1 MLLVIDAGNTNTS
14 LGVFN
19 GTELVAHWRLTT
31 ARSRTVDEY
40 GVHAR
45 NLFELAN
52 LDFKAINAIAIASVV
67 PPLNYTLKTMAET
80 YFHLTPL
87 FVDHTSDTGLTILY
101 EPASDVGAD
110 RIVDAVAAIEK
121 YGAPCIVVDF
131 GTATT
136 FNAINRE
143 AQYVGGV
150 ITPGIMISSDA
161 LFERT
166 AKLPRVDIRRPQKII
181 GSSTITAMQSGLY
194 HGFVGLVDGVLRK
207 MIEEIGSAPR
217 LAPQQGCP
225 AGDPAVP
232 RVIATGG
239 LASLIA
245 TGSEFIEL
253 VDDTLT
259 LEGLRL
265 VYERTGSPKSRVQSP
280 KSEN

>member
-14 LGVFN
+14 LGVFA
-19 GTELVAHWRLTT
+19 GRELIAHWRLTT

-45 NLFELAN
+45 NLFQLAE
-52 LDFKAINAIAIASVV
+52 LDFEAIDAIAIASVV

-80 YFHLTPL
+80 YFHLTPM
-87 FVDHTSDTGLTILY
+87 FVDHTTDTGLEILY

-110 RIVDAVAAIEK
+110 RIVDAVAAIDK

-136 FNAINRE
+136 FNAIDSQGR
-143 AQYVGGV
+143 YVGGA

-166 AKLPRVDIRRPQKII
+166 AKLPRVDIRRPQKVI
-181 GSSTITAMQSGLY
+181 GTSTVTAMQSGLY
-194 HGFVGLVDGVLRK
+194 HGFVGLVDGVLRT
-207 MIEEIGSAPR
+207 MRQELGGI
-217 LAPQQGCP
+217 
-225 AGDPAVP
+225 P

-245 TGSEFIEL
+245 TGSEFIES
-253 VDDTLT
+253 VD
-259 LEGLRL
+259 
-265 VYERTGSPKSRVQSP
+265 
-280 KSEN
+280 

>member
-14 LGVFN
+14 LGVFA
-19 GTELVAHWRLTT
+19 GRELIAHWRLTT

-45 NLFELAN
+45 NLFQLAE
-52 LDFKAINAIAIASVV
+52 LDFEAIDAIAIASVV

-80 YFHLTPL
+80 YFHLTPM
-87 FVDHTSDTGLTILY
+87 FVDHSTDTGLEILY

-121 YGAPCIVVDF
+121 YGPPCIVVDF

-136 FNAINRE
+136 FNAIDKKGR
-143 AQYVGGV
+143 YVGGA

-166 AKLPRVDIRRPQKII
+166 AKLPRVDIRRPQKVI
-181 GSSTITAMQSGLY
+181 GTSTVSAMQSGLY
-194 HGFVGLVDGVLRK
+194 HGFVGLVDGVLRT
-207 MIEEIGSAPR
+207 MRQELGGS
-217 LAPQQGCP
+217 
-225 AGDPAVP
+225 P

-253 VDDTLT
+253 VDETLT

-265 VYERTGSPKSRVQSP
+265 IYERTA
-280 KSEN
+280 SEE